1 LDIKGVHSYTVEPPS
16 VNPKGELYLFDNN
29 YNGIYTLSPGEFPF
43 PEWLEEW
50 KPKVIQI
57 NPDDET
63 LYPDMDFFGLGD
75 RARRILAGD
84 PEVLKTFP
92 SRNEAEMNVIVRA
105 VSLGWTMEHV
115 IELFEIAWAGAK
127 GRERGANWIREQ
139 YAAAVEYWKRKA
151 SGFDSKINRIMAKI
165 VEKNPY
171 TGRGR
176 FYTVSVVLAVL
187 QIAREAG
194 PSRAGWLHLA
204 ERRVAELAGVTRQA
218 VNTILKTLPMRLVM
232 KDKADWAAAW
242 DIRPMLEE
250 LGMGLGEDTSKTI
263 QRVEWVSSDVQRYGA
278 AGKTPILETL
288 EPGISRTAS
297 EWAECWNLKRMTA
310 DRRLDALEAVG
321 LIRAAKELNPKRR
334 PRIFYE
340 AVRKPTAA
348 DVIALAEYFGTAG
361 EGARQKE
368 RHEEERQQQAGFWA
382 TKKRRSRH
390 QAG

>member
-75 RARRILAGD
+75 KARLIIYGD
-84 PEVLKTFP
+84 PETLSKFP
-92 SRNEAEMNVIVRA
+92 SRNEAEMTVIVRA

-115 IELFEIAWAGAK
+115 VRLFKGAWAGSK
-127 GRERGANWIREQ
+127 GRERGTDWLCEQ

-151 SGFDSKINRIMAKI
+151 NGFDSKINRIMARI
-165 VEKNPY
+165 VQRNPF

-176 FYTVSVVLAVL
+176 FYTVSVVLAIL

-194 PSRAGWLHLA
+194 PGRAGWLHLA
-204 ERRVAELAGVTRQA
+204 ERRVAEIAGVYQST
-218 VNTILKTLPMRLVM
+218 VNRIFKALPIRLVM
-232 KDKADWAAAW
+232 PARDEFATAW
-242 DIRPMLEE
+242 DIHPMLEE
-250 LGMGLGEDTSKTI
+250 LGKGLEEEVILEI
-263 QRVEWVSSDVQRYGA
+263 QRIDWVSSDDQRYGA
-278 AGKTPILETL
+278 TGKVPILRTL
-288 EPGISRTAS
+288 EPGVSRTAY
-297 EWAECWNLKRMTA
+297 EWAECWNLKYRTA
-310 DRRLDALEAVG
+310 SRRLSALEAVG
-321 LIRAAKELNPKRR
+321 LIRSEKEQNPKRK

-340 AVRKPTAA
+340 VIRKPVVT
-348 DVIALAEYFGTAG
+348 DVKALAEYFGTLG
-361 EGARQKE
+361 EGLRQRD
-368 RHEEERQQQAGFWA
+368 RHEEERRLQAAFVA
-382 TKKRRSRH
+382 TKRNGSRH
-390 QAG
+390 HVG